1 MIESGAN
8 KYIESSNIRVFPC
21 AYRGYYEASGES
33 KVFDPEA
40 RATTEANFANTYHK
54 LSNKKDSYVVSWDEG
69 NGTNTVLKC
78 VIGGY
83 YFEIYNQAKTDFFY
97 LRQSDRTYQPY
108 FLCIKTVSEELS
120 NSTQDSVRTSSILA
134 SFERTDGTN
143 NDRYLD
149 VQKGSGYAFTGL
161 TLLANPSAEVS
172 AHLIPFIATGDEEN
186 VKYSLNPAEFPI
198 TAIIDTDTGKN
209 SIRMLNI
216 ETGGT
221 TASGDYAIALGH
233 DTEAQALASVALCEE
248 TLAAGEAALAA
259 GKNTKALGD
268 YAFSAGK
275 DTEAISEASVALGI
289 GTKASSAN
297 QVVLGKYNY
306 EDASQ
311 LFILADGT
319 AARPSSANKF
329 TVNYSGDVKA
339 LGTLETKGNITAS
352 GSNKTN
358 SLNLGSTAEKS
369 SGAINVYGEG
379 PDKVFSVTKAGNT
392 VIAGILDIT
401 NETQSTA
408 VAGGAV
414 RVHGGVGIKKT
425 VNIGESLDVAGNT
438 NLKGTLSVAANRDTN
453 LGGKLSVG
461 NDTTLNGNLTLTGTK
476 AAIVGGELS
485 VGGKATLNGDVEVA
499 AGKTITLG
507 SVVNISNELA
517 ATTSGA
523 ALSVA
528 GGVDIKQNLIVEST
542 TKSTSKET
550 GALVVKGGAGI
561 DGDMYVSGAIYS
573 PKGVVVT
580 SGGANITGTATFQD
594 TNISGSTSIGG
605 DTSVTKTTT
614 STSKDS
620 GALVVAGGVGIGEN
634 LNVGG
639 ALNLA
644 EDFTAEKAVTIK
656 GITRIQDTSDSTGIA
671 SGALTVSGG
680 AGISKKLYVGDNISG
695 AKNLTLSGSNAG
707 PNTITLGNNSS
718 NNEGGQLLIYGTGIS
733 TVAEIDN
740 VGDTYFAGNLEVD
753 GEAIIGGK
761 LAIDGSVEISK
772 EGMAGLSSLTVEGK
786 VEGYY
791 FNATSYNTTS
801 DRRKKCNIEDYKF
814 TNSILNLPIKQ
825 FEYIEDVLH
834 KKHIGCIAQDL
845 QEICPEFV
853 TETTDGTLMIQESK
867 LIYALLQ
874 EVKELKE
881 KVELLERS

>member
-40 RATTEANFANTYHK
+40 RATTEANFANTFHK
-54 LSNKKDSYVVSWDEG
+54 LSNKKDSYIVSWDEG

-83 YFEIYNQAKTDFFY
+83 YFEIYNQAKANFFY
-97 LRQSDRTYQPY
+97 LRPSDRTYQPY
-108 FLCIKTVSEELS
+108 YLCIKTVSEELS
-120 NSTQDSVRTSSILA
+120 NSTQDSVRASSILA

-161 TLLANPSAEVS
+161 TLLASPPAEVS
-172 AHLIPFIATGDEEN
+172 AYLVPFIATGDEEN
-186 VKYSLNPAEFPI
+186 VEYSLNPAEFPI
-198 TAIIDTDTGKN
+198 TATLDTDTGKN

-221 TASGDYAIALGH
+221 TASGDYSIALGQ
-233 DTEAQALASVALCEE
+233 DTEAQALASVALCEK

-268 YAFSAGK
+268 YTFSAGK
-275 DTEAISEASVALGI
+275 DTEAVSEASVALGT
-289 GTKASSAN
+289 GTKTSNAN

-311 LFILADGT
+311 LFILANGA

-329 TVNYSGDVKA
+329 TISYNGDVKA

-358 SLNLGSTAEKS
+358 SLNLGSTAANS

-379 PDKVFSVTKAGNT
+379 TDKVFSVTKAGNT
-392 VIAGILDIT
+392 AIAGILDIT

-408 VAGGAV
+408 IAGGAV
-414 RVHGGVGIKKT
+414 RIHGGVGIKKT
-425 VNIGESLDVAGNT
+425 VNIGESLNVAGNT
-438 NLKGTLSVAANRDTN
+438 SLKGTLSVATNRDTT

-485 VGGKATLNGDVEVA
+485 VGGKATLNGAVEVA
-499 AGKTITLG
+499 AGNTVSLG
-507 SVVNISNELA
+507 SAVTISNEVT
-517 ATTSGA
+517 ATTSNA
-523 ALSVA
+523 ALSVV

-542 TKSTSKET
+542 TKSTSKDT
-550 GALVVKGGAGI
+550 GALVVKGGVGI

-580 SGGANITGTATFQD
+580 SGGATITGTATFQD
-594 TNISGSTSIGG
+594 TNISGNTAISGSTSIDGN
-605 DTSVTKTTT
+605 TAIKKTTT

-620 GALVVAGGVGIGEN
+620 GALVVTGGVGIGEN

-639 ALNLA
+639 ALNIA
-644 EDFTAEKAVTIK
+644 DAFTAEKDVVIK
-656 GITRIQDTSDSTGIA
+656 GNTAIHK
-671 SGALTVSGG
+671 ALTVTKDIT
-680 AGISKKLYVGDNISG
+680 AGDNISG
-695 AKNLTLSGSNAG
+695 AKNLTLSGNNTN
-707 PNTITLGNNSS
+707 PNTLTLGNSS
-718 NNEGGQLLIYGTGIS
+718 TNNKGGQLVIYGTGTE
-733 TVAEIDN
+733 TVTEIDN
-740 VGDTYFAGNLEVD
+740 TGTAWFAGSVGLEQGLTTGAASV
-753 GEAIIGGK
+753 IGGQLTVDSK
-761 LAIDGSVEISK
+761 VVISQSGITGLA
-772 EGMAGLSSLTVEGK
+772 SLTVDGK
-786 VEGYY
+786 VEGKY
-791 FNATSYNTTS
+791 FNATEYNTTS
-801 DRRKKCNIEDYKF
+801 DARKKCNIEPYQF
-814 TNSILNLPIKQ
+814 TGSIVDLPINR
-825 FEYIEDVLH
+825 FEYINDATH
-834 KKHIGCIAQDL
+834 TKHIGCLAQDL
-845 QEICPEFV
+845 QKICPELV
-853 TETTDGTLMIQESK
+853 TADAEGMLSIQESK
-867 LIYALLQ
+867 LVYMLIQ

-881 KVELLERS
+881 RIEILERR

>member
-54 LSNKKDSYVVSWDEG
+54 LSSKKDSYIISWDEG

-108 FLCIKTVSEELS
+108 SLCIKTVSEELS

-149 VQKGSGYAFTGL
+149 IQKGSVYAFTGL

-172 AHLIPFIATGDEEN
+172 AHLIPFIVTGDEEN

-198 TAIIDTDTGKN
+198 TAILDTDVGKN

-216 ETGGT
+216 ETGST

-248 TLAAGEAALAA
+248 TLAAGKAALAA

-268 YAFSAGK
+268 YTFSAGK
-275 DTEAISEASVALGI
+275 DTEAVSEASVALGT
-289 GTKASSAN
+289 GTKTSNAN

-311 LFILADGT
+311 LFILANGT
-319 AARPSSANKF
+319 ASRPSSANKF
-329 TVNYSGDVKA
+329 TVSYNGDVKA
-339 LGTLETKGNITAS
+339 SGTLETKGNITAA
-352 GSNKTN
+352 GTGKIN
-358 SLNLGSTAEKS
+358 SLTLGSSATSS
-369 SGAINVYGEG
+369 SGAINIYGDG
-379 PDKVFSVTKAGNT
+379 TDKVFSVTKAGNT
-392 VIAGILDIT
+392 AISGILDIT

-414 RVHGGVGIKKT
+414 RVHGGVGIKKN
-425 VNIGESLDVAGNT
+425 VNIGESLNVAGNT
-438 NLKGTLSVAANRDTN
+438 NLKGTLTVASNRDTS
-453 LGGKLSVG
+453 LGGKLSVED
-461 NDTTLNGNLTLTGTK
+461 DTTLNGNLTLTGTK
-476 AAIVGGELS
+476 AAIIGGGMT
-485 VGGKATLNGDVEVA
+485 VGGKTTFNGDLEVA
-499 AGKTITLG
+499 AGKSIALG
-507 SVVNISNELA
+507 STVTISNDREA
-517 ATTSGA
+517 DTTAA
-523 ALSVA
+523 ALTIA
-528 GGVDIKQNLIVEST
+528 GGAKISKNLIIEST
-542 TKSTSKET
+542 TKATSKDS

-561 DGDMYVSGAIYS
+561 DGDMYVNGAIYS

-594 TNISGSTSIGG
+594 TNISGNTAISGSTSIEGN
-605 DTSVTKTTT
+605 TAIKKTTT

-620 GALVVAGGVGIGEN
+620 GALVVTGGVGIGEN

-639 ALNLA
+639 ALNIA
-644 EDFTAEKAVTIK
+644 DAFTAEKDVVIKGNTAIHKALTVTK
-656 GITRIQDTSDSTGIA
+656 GITA
-671 SGALTVSGG
+671 
-680 AGISKKLYVGDNISG
+680 GDNISG
-695 AKNLTLSGSNAG
+695 AKNLTLSGNNTD
-707 PNTITLGNNSS
+707 PNMLTLGNSS
-718 NNEGGQLLIYGTGIS
+718 TNNKGGQLVIYGTGTE
-733 TVAEIDN
+733 TVTEIDN
-740 VGDTYFAGNLEVD
+740 TGTAWFAGSVGLEKGLTTGAASVIGGQLIVD
-753 GEAIIGGK
+753 GKVVISQSGITG
-761 LAIDGSVEISK
+761 LA
-772 EGMAGLSSLTVEGK
+772 SLTVDGK
-786 VEGYY
+786 VEGKY
-791 FNATSYNTTS
+791 FNATDYNTTS
-801 DRRKKCNIEDYKF
+801 DARKKCNIEPYQF
-814 TNSILNLPIKQ
+814 TGSIVDLPINR
-825 FEYIEDVLH
+825 FEYIDDATH
-834 KKHIGCIAQDL
+834 TKHIGCLAQDL
-845 QEICPEFV
+845 QKICPELV
-853 TETTDGTLMIQESK
+853 TADAEGILSIQESK
-867 LIYALLQ
+867 LVYMLIQ
-874 EVKELKE
+874 EIRDLKE
-881 KVELLERS
+881 RIEILERR

>member
-54 LSNKKDSYVVSWDEG
+54 LSNKKDSYIVSWDEG

-108 FLCIKTVSEELS
+108 SLCIKTVSEELS

-172 AHLIPFIATGDEEN
+172 DYLIPFIATGDEEN
-186 VKYSLNPAEFPI
+186 VTYSLNPAEFPI
-198 TAIIDTDTGKN
+198 TAILDTDAGKN

-221 TASGDYAIALGH
+221 TASGDYSISLGH

-248 TLAAGEAALAA
+248 TLAAGEAAVAA

-268 YAFSAGK
+268 YTLSAGK
-275 DTEAISEASVALGI
+275 DTEATSEASVALGT
-289 GTKASSAN
+289 GTKTSNAN

-311 LFILADGT
+311 LFILANGT

-329 TVNYSGDVKA
+329 TVSYNGDVKA

-358 SLNLGSTAEKS
+358 SLTLGSTAANS
-369 SGAINVYGEG
+369 SGAINLYGDSTET
-379 PDKVFSVTKAGNT
+379 VFSVTKAGNT
-392 VIAGILDIT
+392 TIAGRLDIT
-401 NETQSTA
+401 NETQSTSIS
-408 VAGGAV
+408 GGAV
-414 RVHGGVGIKKT
+414 RVNGGVGVKKN
-425 VNIGESLDVAGNT
+425 VNIGGNLEAAGNT
-438 NLKGTLSVAANRDTN
+438 SLGGALAVATN
-453 LGGKLSVG
+453 KKTTLGGKLEVA
-461 NDTTLNGNLTLTGTK
+461 DETTLHGNLTLTETK
-476 AAIVGGELS
+476 AAIIGGELS

-499 AGKTITLG
+499 AGKTVTLG
-507 SVVNISNELA
+507 SAVNISNELA

-528 GGVDIKQNLIVEST
+528 GGVDIKNNVIIEST
-542 TKSTSKET
+542 TNSTSKTT
-550 GALVVKGGAGI
+550 GALVVMGGVGI
-561 DGDMYVSGAIYS
+561 DGDMYINGAIYS

-580 SGGANITGTATFQD
+580 SGGASITGTATFQD
-594 TNISGSTSIGG
+594 TNISGNTAISGSTSIEGN
-605 DTSVTKTTT
+605 TAIKKTTT

-620 GALVVAGGVGIGEN
+620 GALVVTGGVGIGEN

-639 ALNLA
+639 ALNIA
-644 EDFTAEKAVTIK
+644 DAFTAEKDVVIKGNTAIYEALTVTK
-656 GITRIQDTSDSTGIA
+656 GITA
-671 SGALTVSGG
+671 
-680 AGISKKLYVGDNISG
+680 GDNISG
-695 AKNLTLSGSNAG
+695 AKNLTLSGNNKD
-707 PNTITLGNNSS
+707 PNMLTLGNSS
-718 NNEGGQLLIYGTGIS
+718 TNNKGGQLVIYGTGTE
-733 TVAEIDN
+733 TVTEIDN
-740 VGDTYFAGNLEVD
+740 TGTARFAGSVGLEKGLTTGAASVIGGQLTVD
-753 GEAIIGGK
+753 GKVVISQSGITG
-761 LAIDGSVEISK
+761 LA
-772 EGMAGLSSLTVEGK
+772 SLTVDGK
-786 VEGYY
+786 VEGKY
-791 FNATSYNTTS
+791 FNATDYNTTS
-801 DRRKKCNIEDYKF
+801 DARKKCNIEPYQF
-814 TNSILNLPIKQ
+814 TGSIVDLPINR
-825 FEYIEDVLH
+825 FEYINDATH
-834 KKHIGCIAQDL
+834 TKHIGCLAQDL
-845 QEICPEFV
+845 QKICPELV
-853 TETTDGTLMIQESK
+853 TADADGILSIKESK
-867 LIYALLQ
+867 LVYMLIQ

-881 KVELLERS
+881 RIEILERR

>member
-54 LSNKKDSYVVSWDEG
+54 LSNKKDSYIVSWDEG

-108 FLCIKTVSEELS
+108 YLCIKTVSEELS

-149 VQKGSGYAFTGL
+149 VQKGSGYVFTGL

-172 AHLIPFIATGDEEN
+172 AHLIPFIATGNEEN

-275 DTEAISEASVALGI
+275 DTEAISEASVALGT

-319 AARPSSANKF
+319 AARPSSANKL
-329 TVNYSGDVKA
+329 TVSYNGDVKA

-408 VAGGAV
+408 IAGGAV

-438 NLKGTLSVAANRDTN
+438 NLKGTLSVATNRDTT

-499 AGKTITLG
+499 TGKTVTLG
-507 SVVNISNELA
+507 SIVNISNELA
-517 ATTSGA
+517 ATASGA

-561 DGDMYVSGAIYS
+561 DGDMYVNGAIYS

-594 TNISGSTSIGG
+594 TNISGDTAISGSTSIEGN
-605 DTSVTKTTT
+605 TAIKKTTT

-620 GALVVAGGVGIGEN
+620 GALVVTGGVGIGEN

-639 ALNLA
+639 ALNIA
-644 EDFTAEKAVTIK
+644 DAFTAEKDVVIK
-656 GITRIQDTSDSTGIA
+656 GNTAIYK
-671 SGALTVSGG
+671 ALTVTKDIT
-680 AGISKKLYVGDNISG
+680 AGDNISG

-707 PNTITLGNNSS
+707 PNTITLGNNSN
-718 NNEGGQLLIYGTGIS
+718 NNEGGQLLIYGTGTS
-733 TVAEIDN
+733 KVAEIDN

-761 LAIDGSVEISK
+761 LAIDGIS
-772 EGMAGLSSLTVEGK
+772 GLSSLTVEGK

-791 FNATSYNTTS
+791 FNATGYNTTS

>member
-21 AYRGYYEASGES
+21 AYRGYYEAGGES

-233 DTEAQALASVALCEE
+233 NTEAQALASVALCEE

-275 DTEAISEASVALGI
+275 DTEAISEASVALGT

-319 AARPSSANKF
+319 AARPSSANKL
-329 TVNYSGDVKA
+329 TVSYNGDVKA

-408 VAGGAV
+408 IAGGAV

-438 NLKGTLSVAANRDTN
+438 NLKGTLSVATNRDTT

-499 AGKTITLG
+499 TGKTVTLG
-507 SVVNISNELA
+507 SIVNISNELA
-517 ATTSGA
+517 ATASGA

-561 DGDMYVSGAIYS
+561 DGDIYVNGAIYS

-594 TNISGSTSIGG
+594 TNISGDTAISGSTSIEGN
-605 DTSVTKTTT
+605 TAIKKTTT

-620 GALVVAGGVGIGEN
+620 GALVVTGGVGIGEN

-639 ALNLA
+639 ALNIA
-644 EDFTAEKAVTIK
+644 DAFTAEKDVVIK
-656 GITRIQDTSDSTGIA
+656 GNTAIYK
-671 SGALTVSGG
+671 ALTVTKDIT
-680 AGISKKLYVGDNISG
+680 AGDNISG

-707 PNTITLGNNSS
+707 PNTITLGNNSN
-718 NNEGGQLLIYGTGIS
+718 NNEGGQLLIYGTGTS
-733 TVAEIDN
+733 KVAEIDN

-761 LAIDGSVEISK
+761 LAIDSSVEISK
-772 EGMAGLSSLTVEGK
+772 EGISGLSSLTVEGK

>member
-21 AYRGYYEASGES
+21 AYRGYYEAGGES

-108 FLCIKTVSEELS
+108 YLCIKTVSEELS

-275 DTEAISEASVALGI
+275 DTEAISEASVALGT

-319 AARPSSANKF
+319 AARPSSANKL
-329 TVNYSGDVKA
+329 TVSYNGDVKA

-408 VAGGAV
+408 IAGGAV

-438 NLKGTLSVAANRDTN
+438 NLKGTLSVATNRDTT

-499 AGKTITLG
+499 AGKTVTLG
-507 SVVNISNELA
+507 SAVNISNELA

-528 GGVDIKQNLIVEST
+528 GGVDIKNNVIIEST
-542 TKSTSKET
+542 TNSTSKTT
-550 GALVVKGGAGI
+550 GALVVMGGVGI
-561 DGDMYVSGAIYS
+561 DGDMYINGAIYS

-580 SGGANITGTATFQD
+580 SGGASITGTATFQD
-594 TNISGSTSIGG
+594 TNISGNTAISGSTSIEGN
-605 DTSVTKTTT
+605 TAIKKTTT

-620 GALVVAGGVGIGEN
+620 GALVVTGGVGIGEN

-639 ALNLA
+639 ALNIA
-644 EDFTAEKAVTIK
+644 DAFTAEKDVVIKGNTAIYEALTVTK
-656 GITRIQDTSDSTGIA
+656 GITA
-671 SGALTVSGG
+671 
-680 AGISKKLYVGDNISG
+680 GDNISG
-695 AKNLTLSGSNAG
+695 TKNLTLSGSNAG
-707 PNTITLGNNSS
+707 PNTITLGNNSN
-718 NNEGGQLLIYGTGIS
+718 NNEGGQLLIYGTGTS
-733 TVAEIDN
+733 KVAEIDN
-740 VGDTYFAGNLEVD
+740 IGDTYFAGNLEVD

-761 LAIDGSVEISK
+761 LAIDSSVEISK
-772 EGMAGLSSLTVEGK
+772 EGISGLSSLTVEGK

-814 TNSILNLPIKQ
+814 TTSILNLPIKQ
-825 FEYIEDVLH
+825 FEYIEDVSH

-845 QEICPEFV
+845 QEICPELV